1 VGHSQE
7 IAMSIIWLVTRDSAV
22 DLSFPAVRDQNVSTL
37 RLLMVAQAAVSKI
50 KPKSKSLIV
59 LIPPA
64 NSSLEVHL
72 VDGVT
77 KSKSLAKRLLRLLL
91 IHMR

>member
-1 VGHSQE
+1 
-7 IAMSIIWLVTRDSAV
+7 
-22 DLSFPAVRDQNVSTL
+22 
-37 RLLMVAQAAVSKI
+37 MVVQAAVSKI